1 MRISDW
7 SSDVCS
13 SDLRAQFDD
22 DVRQLCISRDVGIVT
37 YFSLASGF
45 LTGKYRRPEDV
56 RGARSARVQKYMT
69 PAGLNVLSTLDAVSA
84 ETGMSLAQIS
94 LAWVAAQPGITAP
107 VASATSH
114 EQLENLVGAV
124 HAKTGRDEG

>member
-22 DVRQLCISRDVGIVT
+22 DVRQLCIRRNVGIVT

-94 LAWVAAQPGITAP
+94 LARSEERREGKGCGRTCISRW
-107 VASATSH
+107 SH
-114 EQLENLVGAV
+114 D
-124 HAKTGRDEG
+124 H

>member
-13 SDLRAQFDD
+13 SDLRAIAASNIAGDRLSAALDISEANGIARYGALQPWFNLVDRAQFDA

-45 LTGKYRRPEDV
+45 LTGKYRRPADEV
-56 RGARSARVQKYMT
+56 GRATCRERVCPYVYISV
-69 PAGLNVLSTLDAVSA
+69 GRVSF
-84 ETGMSLAQIS
+84 
-94 LAWVAAQPGITAP
+94 
-107 VASATSH
+107 
-114 EQLENLVGAV
+114 
-124 HAKTGRDEG
+124 